1 MKRLSRNNPGLLL
14 AIFLLPLSQQ
24 ALADSGWYVG
34 GSLGKT
40 YVDENIDGVQFT
52 ADATS
57 FRFSGGYE
65 FSDYFGVEASY
76 LDLGTLKDTVDVGG
90 QMIPVAT
97 TANGYS
103 LAATGRLP
111 MGQRFAAKGR
121 VGYYFSDGQTTI
133 AGITEDDSSEQNP
146 FVGVG
151 LAFSPTETVRLSLDV
166 DYLDGDDIQP
176 LVATVGFSIHF

>member
-1 MKRLSRNNPGLLL
+1 MKYIPRKNLGPLLL
-14 AIFLLPLSQQ
+14 IFILPLSQQ
-24 ALADSGWYVG
+24 SLADSGWYVG

-52 ADATS
+52 ADSMS
-57 FRFSGGYE
+57 FRLSGGYE
-65 FSDYFGVEASY
+65 FNDYFGVEASY

-97 TANGYS
+97 TARGYS

-111 MGQRFAAKGR
+111 ISQRFAAKGR
-121 VGYYFSDGQTTI
+121 IGYLFSDGETTI
-133 AGITEDDSSEQNP
+133 DGITEDDSSEKDP

-151 LAFSPTETVRLSLDV
+151 LTFSPVETVRLSLDV
-166 DYLDGDDIQP
+166 DYIDGDQIQP